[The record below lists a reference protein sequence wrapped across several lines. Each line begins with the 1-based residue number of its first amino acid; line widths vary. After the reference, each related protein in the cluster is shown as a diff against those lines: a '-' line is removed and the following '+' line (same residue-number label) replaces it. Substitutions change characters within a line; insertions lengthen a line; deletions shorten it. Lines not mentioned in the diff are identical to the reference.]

1 MSYGSGIV
9 FSNIAVTSTSG
20 ASGVVSIN
28 GHTKCIHFFNTSAS
42 TNATVKLNGG
52 PHQVVI
58 PAINSGGGYVEIE
71 GDFTSFQVMTAGVT
85 IAVYAVA

>member
-1 MSYGSGIV
+1 MSYDNGIV
-9 FSNIAVTSTSG
+9 FSNTAATSTSG
-20 ASGVVSIN
+20 TGGVVSLN
-28 GHTKCIHFFNTSAS
+28 THTSCIHFYNTHAT

-71 GDFTSFQVMTAGVT
+71 GDYTTFQVMTAGVT
-85 IAVYAVA
+85 VAVYAVA